1 MYTVRRPVENV
12 YLVREPDRRRTRELL
27 ALLLSPLPPM
37 AVLFAAIWT
46 NLETFRLGYQIER
59 LQKQKE
65 TLVEL
70 GRFLDDAIAR
80 LSLGA
85 RLAVLSYHSLE
96 DRIVKDTLRERSA
109 GCSCPPSFPVCVC
122 SRRRVLALVTKKPV
136 RPTPEEVFEN
146 RRARS
151 ARMRVAERIVPGS
164 PRSG

>member
-65 TLVEL
+65 TLVERQRQLEMERARISALSRVEGVARERL
-70 GRFLDDAIAR
+70 GLVTPGRGQVVF
-80 LSLGA
+80 
-85 RLAVLSYHSLE
+85 
-96 DRIVKDTLRERSA
+96 VKDGPSETSPPLTVPA
-109 GCSCPPSFPVCVC
+109 GAAGPEMQGPPAPI
-122 SRRRVLALVTKKPV
+122 RT
-136 RPTPEEVFEN
+136 EEGF
-146 RRARS
+146 
-151 ARMRVAERIVPGS
+151 
-164 PRSG
+164 

>member
-65 TLVEL
+65 TLVERQRQLEMERARISALSRVENVARERL
-70 GRFLDDAIAR
+70 GLVTPGRGQVVF
-80 LSLGA
+80 
-85 RLAVLSYHSLE
+85 
-96 DRIVKDTLRERSA
+96 VKDGPSGTPPQLVVSPKAA
-109 GCSCPPSFPVCVC
+109 GPETQGPP
-122 SRRRVLALVTKKPV
+122 APV
-136 RPTPEEVFEN
+136 RTEEGF
-146 RRARS
+146 
-151 ARMRVAERIVPGS
+151 
-164 PRSG
+164 

>member
-65 TLVEL
+65 TLVERQRQLEMERAQTSALSRVDNVARERL
-70 GRFLDDAIAR
+70 GLVTPGRGQVVFVKDGPA
-80 LSLGA
+80 GTPP
-85 RLAVLSYHSLE
+85 RLAAAAR
-96 DRIVKDTLRERSA
+96 DA
-109 GCSCPPSFPVCVC
+109 GPETQGPP
-122 SRRRVLALVTKKPV
+122 APV
-136 RPTPEEVFEN
+136 RTEEGF
-146 RRARS
+146 
-151 ARMRVAERIVPGS
+151 
-164 PRSG
+164 

>member
-65 TLVEL
+65 SLAEKQRQLEMERARVSALSRVE
-70 GRFLDDAIAR
+70 GVA
-80 LSLGA
+80 
-85 RLAVLSYHSLE
+85 
-96 DRIVKDTLRERSA
+96 RERL
-109 GCSCPPSFPVCVC
+109 G
-122 SRRRVLALVTKKPV
+122 LVTPGAEQVVFVRDGAFPAPLHAAVPAKPAGPETQGPPAPV
-136 RPTPEEVFEN
+136 RTEEGF
-146 RRARS
+146 
-151 ARMRVAERIVPGS
+151 
-164 PRSG
+164 

>member
-65 TLVEL
+65 TLEERQRQLEMERARVSALSRVENVARERL
-70 GRFLDDAIAR
+70 GLVTPHPEQVVF
-80 LSLGA
+80 
-85 RLAVLSYHSLE
+85 
-96 DRIVKDTLRERSA
+96 VKDGSFQTTSRPAAAAKATGPEMQ
-109 GCSCPPSFPVCVC
+109 GPPAPD
-122 SRRRVLALVTKKPV
+122 RT
-136 RPTPEEVFEN
+136 EEGF
-146 RRARS
+146 
-151 ARMRVAERIVPGS
+151 
-164 PRSG
+164 

>member
-65 TLVEL
+65 TLVERQRQLEMERARISALSRVENVARERL
-70 GRFLDDAIAR
+70 GLVTPGRGQVVF
-80 LSLGA
+80 
-85 RLAVLSYHSLE
+85 
-96 DRIVKDTLRERSA
+96 VKDGPS
-109 GCSCPPSFPVCVC
+109 GSPPQ
-122 SRRRVLALVTKKPV
+122 LVVPSKATGPEAQGPPAPV
-136 RPTPEEVFEN
+136 RTEEGF
-146 RRARS
+146 
-151 ARMRVAERIVPGS
+151 
-164 PRSG
+164 